1 MDVDSN
7 VPVKV
12 EADDEHLPSTLK
24 PASRALSD
32 GSRDETP
39 TPTYKHSWTLEQRLT
54 LAMLAESYSN
64 NWNEKTSVFNH
75 FHRSDLRRCG
85 GLRRPVI
92 STQFNDMQ
100 KKGFNAGNGFKKLQS
115 TLSPYDRAKMVSRA
129 GLEKKAHEI
138 GILLHAKEAS
148 DSSLMSDKDNAQGHK
163 RKRTDSIDDART
175 DFFPH
180 LSDND
185 CQTASYAKTVHGL
198 TLLPKT
204 PTKSNGR
211 QKGNGLLT
219 PPDSREAK
227 MPRLTTEKRLAQ
239 IGFRAFTGQSQGT
252 YSSVL
257 GIRGELLVILSNVI
271 YFMN

>member
-1 MDVDSN
+1 MDVESN

-12 EADDEHLPSTLK
+12 EADDEDLPSTLK
-24 PASRALSD
+24 FASRALSD

-92 STQFNDMQ
+92 NTQYNDMR